1 MVTEAARPAI
11 PAHPAP
17 APRPTGLWSWVTT
30 VDHKRIGIMYLFTTF
45 FFFAAGG
52 LMALVIRLQL
62 EHANNQVVSA
72 QAYDQLFTMHGT
84 TMIFLFVVPVMAGFG
99 NYLVPLQIGARD
111 MAFPKLNA
119 ASYWLLL
126 AGGIVMY
133 SSFVWGGG
141 PADTGWTGYPPL
153 SVLSP
158 GHGLDL
164 WIVGL
169 HILGISSLLG
179 AVNFICTIHNMRAP
193 GMRLTRMP
201 LFTWTI
207 DVYSVMIVVAGP
219 VLAGALT
226 MLLMDRNY
234 GTSFYQAATHGPIL
248 YQHLFW
254 FYSHPVVYVMAL
266 PGFGMISEIIPVFS
280 RKPLFGYK
288 ALVYSVVAIAFLGFL
303 VWGHHMFAV
312 GFSTPLQIWFMLA
325 SFAIGVPTG
334 VKIFNWIGTMWMGRI
349 RFEPPMLYAVAFIGL
364 FMIGGL
370 SGIFLAAFPIDL
382 YVTDSY
388 FVVAHF
394 HYVLG
399 TVPVFAVLGGVHFWF
414 PKMTGRMLDRAL
426 AIRAFWIIFVGFNL
440 TFFPMHDLGLSGMPR
455 RIATYTNHSWDT
467 PNLVATIGAFILATG
482 ILMVFWN
489 CIHSLRVGRLAP
501 ADPWGGEQ
509 PRVVHLLA
517 AAAPQL
523 RRPAPDPQRAAA
535 VRSAPRGGRRGG
547 GRLTDD
553 DARQANRPPQHRP
566 RAQAVAGLAPDLRR
580 DAPDRGD
587 RPLWLTTT
595 DPGPATS
602 ICQSR
607 RRCPLRR
614 RWGSH
619 WCCSAWCRTRASGG
633 SRSSRSG

>member
-1 MVTEAARPAI
+1 MATEVTTPVVPPAAIRPA
-11 PAHPAP
+11 
-17 APRPTGLWSWVTT
+17 TGLWSWVTT
-30 VDHKRIGIMYLFTTF
+30 VDHKRIGILYLYTTF
-45 FFFAAGG
+45 FFFAVGG

-62 EHANNQVVSA
+62 EHANNTVVSA
-72 QAYDQLFTMHGT
+72 ESYDRLFTMHGT
-84 TMIFLFVVPVMAGFG
+84 TMIFLFVVPVMAAFG

-111 MAFPKLNA
+111 MAFPRLNA
-119 ASYWLLL
+119 ASFWLLL
-126 AGGIVMY
+126 FGGLVMY

-141 PADTGWTGYPPL
+141 AADAGWTAYPPL
-153 SVLSP
+153 SVISP

-169 HILGISSLLG
+169 HILGISSLIG
-179 AVNFICTIHNMRAP
+179 AINFICTIHNMRAP

-201 LFTWTI
+201 LFTWAVDI
-207 DVYSVMIVVAGP
+207 YAVMIILAGP

-234 GTSFYQAATHGPIL
+234 GTSFYQASTHGPIL

-266 PGFGMISEIIPVFS
+266 PGFGMISEIVPVFS
-280 RKPLFGYK
+280 GKPLFGYR
-288 ALVYSVVAIAFLGFL
+288 ALVYSIVAIAFLGFL

-312 GFSTPLQIWFMLA
+312 GFSTPLSIWFMIA
-325 SFAIGVPTG
+325 SMAIAVPTG

-414 PKMTGRMLDRAL
+414 PKMSGRMLDRAL
-426 AIRAFWIIFVGFNL
+426 AIRAFWIIFVGFNM

-455 RIATYTNHSWDT
+455 RVSTYTNHAWDT
-467 PNLVATIGAFILATG
+467 ANLISTIGAFVLATG
-482 ILMVFWN
+482 ILMVLWN
-489 CIHSLRVGRLAP
+489 CIHSLRVGRIAP
-501 ADPWGGEQ
+501 ADPWGANSLEWYTSS
-509 PRVVHLLA
+509 PPPPHNFDELPPIRSE
-517 AAAPQL
+517 
-523 RRPAPDPQRAAA
+523 RP
-535 VRSAPRGGRRGG
+535 
-547 GRLTDD
+547 LY
-553 DARQANRPPQHRP
+553 
-566 RAQAVAGLAPDLRR
+566 DLRR
-580 DAPDRGD
+580 EAAATAAGD
-587 RPLWLTTT
+587 
-595 DPGPATS
+595 
-602 ICQSR
+602 
-607 RRCPLRR
+607 
-614 RWGSH
+614 
-619 WCCSAWCRTRASGG
+619 
-633 SRSSRSG
+633 

>member
-1 MVTEAARPAI
+1 MVTEAHAL
-11 PAHPAP
+11 
-17 APRPTGLWSWVTT
+17 APRPSGIWSWVTT

-280 RKPLFGYK
+280 GKPLFGYK

-364 FMIGGL
+364 FLIGGL

-382 YVTDSY
+382 NVTDSY

-414 PKMTGRMLDRAL
+414 PKMSGRMLDRAL
-426 AIRAFWIIFVGFNL
+426 AVRAFWIIFVGFNM

-455 RIATYTNHSWDT
+455 RVATYTDHTWDT

-482 ILMVFWN
+482 VLMVLWN

-501 ADPWGGEQ
+501 ADPWGANSLEWYTSS
-509 PRVVHLLA
+509 PPPPHNFDDLPPIRSERPLYDLRREA
-517 AAAPQL
+517 AAA
-523 RRPAPDPQRAAA
+523 AA
-535 VRSAPRGGRRGG
+535 
-547 GRLTDD
+547 
-553 DARQANRPPQHRP
+553 
-566 RAQAVAGLAPDLRR
+566 
-580 DAPDRGD
+580 GD
-587 RPLWLTTT
+587 
-595 DPGPATS
+595 
-602 ICQSR
+602 
-607 RRCPLRR
+607 
-614 RWGSH
+614 
-619 WCCSAWCRTRASGG
+619 
-633 SRSSRSG
+633 

>member
-1 MVTEAARPAI
+1 
-11 PAHPAP
+11 
-17 APRPTGLWSWVTT
+17 VTT

-72 QAYDQLFTMHGT
+72 EAYDQLFTMHGT

-119 ASYWLLL
+119 ASFWLLL
-126 AGGIVMY
+126 AGGLVMY

-312 GFSTPLQIWFMLA
+312 GFSTPLQVWFMLA

-382 YVTDSY
+382 YATDSY

-399 TVPVFAVLGGVHFWF
+399 TVPVFAVMAGVHFWF
-414 PKMTGRMLDRAL
+414 PKMSGRMLDRAL
-426 AIRAFWIIFVGFNL
+426 AVRAFWIIFVGFNM

-467 PNLVATIGAFILATG
+467 PNLVATIGAFVLATG
-482 ILMVFWN
+482 VLMVLWN
-489 CIHSLRVGRLAP
+489 CIHSLRVGRVAP
-501 ADPWGGEQ
+501 ADPWGANSLEWYTSS
-509 PRVVHLLA
+509 PPPAHNFDDLPPIRSE
-517 AAAPQL
+517 
-523 RRPAPDPQRAAA
+523 RP
-535 VRSAPRGGRRGG
+535 
-547 GRLTDD
+547 LY
-553 DARQANRPPQHRP
+553 
-566 RAQAVAGLAPDLRR
+566 DLRR
-580 DAPDRGD
+580 ETAAAGD
-587 RPLWLTTT
+587 
-595 DPGPATS
+595 
-602 ICQSR
+602 
-607 RRCPLRR
+607 
-614 RWGSH
+614 
-619 WCCSAWCRTRASGG
+619 
-633 SRSSRSG
+633 

>member
-1 MVTEAARPAI
+1 MVTEANAPAI
-11 PAHPAP
+11 PARPAP
-17 APRPTGLWSWVTT
+17 APRPSGIWSWVTT

-141 PADTGWTGYPPL
+141 PADAGWTGYPPL

-280 RKPLFGYK
+280 GKPLFGYK

-334 VKIFNWIGTMWMGRI
+334 VKIFNWIGTLWMGRI

-364 FMIGGL
+364 FLIGGL
-370 SGIFLAAFPIDL
+370 SGIFLAAFTIDL
-382 YVTDSY
+382 NVTDSY

-399 TVPVFAVLGGVHFWF
+399 TVPVFAVLGGVHYWF
-414 PKMTGRMLDRAL
+414 PKMSGRMLDRAL
-426 AIRAFWIIFVGFNL
+426 AVRAFWIIFVGFNM

-455 RIATYTNHSWDT
+455 RVATYTNHTWDT
-467 PNLVATIGAFILATG
+467 PNLVATTGAFILATG
-482 ILMVFWN
+482 VLMVLWN
-489 CIHSLRVGRLAP
+489 CIHSMRVGRLAP
-501 ADPWGGEQ
+501 ADPWGGNSLEWYTSS
-509 PRVVHLLA
+509 PPPPHNFDDLPPIRSERPLYDLRREA
-517 AAAPQL
+517 AAA
-523 RRPAPDPQRAAA
+523 AA
-535 VRSAPRGGRRGG
+535 
-547 GRLTDD
+547 
-553 DARQANRPPQHRP
+553 
-566 RAQAVAGLAPDLRR
+566 
-580 DAPDRGD
+580 GD
-587 RPLWLTTT
+587 
-595 DPGPATS
+595 
-602 ICQSR
+602 
-607 RRCPLRR
+607 
-614 RWGSH
+614 
-619 WCCSAWCRTRASGG
+619 
-633 SRSSRSG
+633 

>member
-1 MVTEAARPAI
+1 MVTEASAPPM
-11 PAHPAP
+11 PAHPTP
-17 APRPTGLWSWVTT
+17 APRPTGLWSWMTT
-30 VDHKRIGIMYLFTTF
+30 VDHKRIGILYLFTTF

-62 EHANNQVVSA
+62 EHANNQVVSP
-72 QAYDQLFTMHGT
+72 QAYNQLFTMHGT

-141 PADTGWTGYPPL
+141 PADAGWTGYPPL

-169 HILGISSLLG
+169 HILGLSSLLG

-334 VKIFNWIGTMWMGRI
+334 VKIFNWIGTMWMGRV

-382 YVTDSY
+382 YATDSY

-399 TVPVFAVLGGVHFWF
+399 TVPVFAVIGGVHFWY
-414 PKMTGRMLDRAL
+414 PKMTGRMLDRTL
-426 AIRAFWIIFVGFNL
+426 AVRAFWIIFVGFNL

-455 RIATYTNHSWDT
+455 RIATYTNHSWDA

-482 ILMVFWN
+482 ILMVLWN

-501 ADPWGGEQ
+501 ADPWGANSLEWYTSS
-509 PRVVHLLA
+509 PPPAHNFDDLPPIRSERPLYDLRREA
-517 AAAPQL
+517 AAA
-523 RRPAPDPQRAAA
+523 AA
-535 VRSAPRGGRRGG
+535 
-547 GRLTDD
+547 
-553 DARQANRPPQHRP
+553 
-566 RAQAVAGLAPDLRR
+566 
-580 DAPDRGD
+580 GD
-587 RPLWLTTT
+587 
-595 DPGPATS
+595 
-602 ICQSR
+602 
-607 RRCPLRR
+607 
-614 RWGSH
+614 
-619 WCCSAWCRTRASGG
+619 
-633 SRSSRSG
+633 

>member
-1 MVTEAARPAI
+1 MVTEPQAPPI

-17 APRPTGLWSWVTT
+17 APRPSGIWSWVTT
-30 VDHKRIGIMYLFTTF
+30 VDHKRIGILYLFTTF

-62 EHANNQVVSA
+62 EHANNQVVSP
-72 QAYDQLFTMHGT
+72 QAYNQLFTMHGT

-141 PADTGWTGYPPL
+141 PADAGWTGYPPL

-169 HILGISSLLG
+169 HILGTSSLLG

-207 DVYSVMIVVAGP
+207 DVYSVMIVIAGP

-280 RKPLFGYK
+280 GKPLFGYK

-312 GFSTPLQIWFMLA
+312 GFSTPLQVWFMLA

-334 VKIFNWIGTMWMGRI
+334 VKIFNWIGTLWMGRI

-364 FMIGGL
+364 FLIGGL
-370 SGIFLAAFPIDL
+370 SGIFLAAFTIDL
-382 YVTDSY
+382 NVTDTY

-399 TVPVFAVLGGVHFWF
+399 TVPVFAVLGGVHYWF
-414 PKMTGRMLDRAL
+414 PKMSGRMLDRAL
-426 AIRAFWIIFVGFNL
+426 AVRAFWIIFVGFNM

-455 RIATYTNHSWDT
+455 RVATYTNHTWDT

-482 ILMVFWN
+482 VLMVLWN
-489 CIHSLRVGRLAP
+489 CIHSLRVGRVAP
-501 ADPWGGEQ
+501 ADPWGGNSLEWYTSS
-509 PRVVHLLA
+509 PPPAHNFDDLPPIRSERPLYDLRREA
-517 AAAPQL
+517 AAA
-523 RRPAPDPQRAAA
+523 AA
-535 VRSAPRGGRRGG
+535 
-547 GRLTDD
+547 
-553 DARQANRPPQHRP
+553 
-566 RAQAVAGLAPDLRR
+566 
-580 DAPDRGD
+580 GD
-587 RPLWLTTT
+587 
-595 DPGPATS
+595 
-602 ICQSR
+602 
-607 RRCPLRR
+607 
-614 RWGSH
+614 
-619 WCCSAWCRTRASGG
+619 
-633 SRSSRSG
+633 

>member
-1 MVTEAARPAI
+1 VTEA
-11 PAHPAP
+11 HAP
-17 APRPTGLWSWVTT
+17 PISAGPKTGLWSWITT

-62 EHANNQVVSA
+62 EHANNTVVSA

-126 AGGIVMY
+126 LGGMVMY

-141 PADTGWTGYPPL
+141 PADAGWTAYPPL
-153 SVLSP
+153 SVISP

-179 AVNFICTIHNMRAP
+179 GINFICTIHNMRAP

-207 DVYSVMIVVAGP
+207 DVYSIMIVIAGP

-226 MLLMDRNY
+226 MLLLDRNY
-234 GTSFYQAATHGPIL
+234 GTNFYQAATHGPIL

-280 RKPLFGYK
+280 GKPLFGYK

-312 GFSTPLQIWFMLA
+312 GFSTPLQVWFMLV

-364 FMIGGL
+364 FLIGGL

-399 TVPVFAVLGGVHFWF
+399 TVPVFAVMGGLHFWF
-414 PKMTGRMLDRAL
+414 PKMSGRLLDRAL
-426 AIRAFWIIFVGFNL
+426 AIRAFWIIFVGFNMA
-440 TFFPMHDLGLSGMPR
+440 FFPMHDLGLSGMPR
-455 RIATYTNHSWDT
+455 RVSSYTNNAWDT
-467 PNLVATIGAFILATG
+467 PNLISTLGAFVLATG
-482 ILMVFWN
+482 VLMVMWN
-489 CIHSLRVGRLAP
+489 CIHSLRVGRRAP
-501 ADPWGGEQ
+501 ADPWGANSLEWYTSS
-509 PRVVHLLA
+509 PPPPHNFDELPPIRSERPLYDLRREA
-517 AAAPQL
+517 AAA
-523 RRPAPDPQRAAA
+523 AA
-535 VRSAPRGGRRGG
+535 
-547 GRLTDD
+547 
-553 DARQANRPPQHRP
+553 
-566 RAQAVAGLAPDLRR
+566 
-580 DAPDRGD
+580 GD
-587 RPLWLTTT
+587 
-595 DPGPATS
+595 
-602 ICQSR
+602 
-607 RRCPLRR
+607 
-614 RWGSH
+614 
-619 WCCSAWCRTRASGG
+619 
-633 SRSSRSG
+633 

>member
-1 MVTEAARPAI
+1 MVTEASAAPHAGTARPAS
-11 PAHPAP
+11 
-17 APRPTGLWSWVTT
+17 GLWSWVTT
-30 VDHKRIGIMYLFTTF
+30 VDHKRIGIMYLYTTF
-45 FFFAAGG
+45 FFFAVGG
-52 LMALVIRLQL
+52 LMALAIRLQL

-72 QAYDQLFTMHGT
+72 ESYDRLFTMHGT
-84 TMIFLFVVPVMAGFG
+84 TMIFLFVVPVMAAFG

-111 MAFPKLNA
+111 MAFPRLNA
-119 ASYWLLL
+119 ASFWLLL
-126 AGGIVMY
+126 FGGLVMY

-141 PADTGWTGYPPL
+141 AADAGWTAYPPL
-153 SVLSP
+153 SVISP

-179 AVNFICTIHNMRAP
+179 AINFICTIHNMRAP

-201 LFTWTI
+201 LFTWAI
-207 DVYSVMIVVAGP
+207 DIYAVMIVIAGP

-226 MLLMDRNY
+226 MLLLDRNY
-234 GTSFYQAATHGPIL
+234 GTSFYQPATHGPIL

-288 ALVYSVVAIAFLGFL
+288 ALVYSIVAIAFLGFL

-325 SFAIGVPTG
+325 SMAIGVPTG

-399 TVPVFAVLGGVHFWF
+399 TVPVFAVLGGVHFWY
-414 PKMTGRMLDRAL
+414 PKMSGRMLDRAL
-426 AIRAFWIIFVGFNL
+426 AIRAFWIIFVGFNM

-455 RIATYTNHSWDT
+455 RVSTYTNNAWDT
-467 PNLVATIGAFILATG
+467 ANLISTIGAFVLATG
-482 ILMVFWN
+482 ILMVLWN
-489 CIHSLRVGRLAP
+489 CLHSLRAGRLAP
-501 ADPWGGEQ
+501 ADPWGANSLEWYTSS
-509 PRVVHLLA
+509 PPPPHNFDDLPPIRSE
-517 AAAPQL
+517 
-523 RRPAPDPQRAAA
+523 RP
-535 VRSAPRGGRRGG
+535 
-547 GRLTDD
+547 LY
-553 DARQANRPPQHRP
+553 
-566 RAQAVAGLAPDLRR
+566 DLRR
-580 DAPDRGD
+580 DAAAAAAGD
-587 RPLWLTTT
+587 
-595 DPGPATS
+595 
-602 ICQSR
+602 
-607 RRCPLRR
+607 
-614 RWGSH
+614 
-619 WCCSAWCRTRASGG
+619 
-633 SRSSRSG
+633 

>member
-1 MVTEAARPAI
+1 MVTEPQAPPI

-17 APRPTGLWSWVTT
+17 APRPSGIWSWVTT
-30 VDHKRIGIMYLFTTF
+30 VDHKRIGILYLFTTF

-62 EHANNQVVSA
+62 EHANNQVVSP
-72 QAYDQLFTMHGT
+72 QAYNQLFTMHGT

-119 ASYWLLL
+119 ASYWLLV

-141 PADTGWTGYPPL
+141 PADAGWTGDPPL

-169 HILGISSLLG
+169 HILGTSSLLG

-207 DVYSVMIVVAGP
+207 DVYSVMIVIAGP

-280 RKPLFGYK
+280 GKPLFGYK

-334 VKIFNWIGTMWMGRI
+334 VKIFNWIGTLWMGRI

-364 FMIGGL
+364 FLIGGL
-370 SGIFLAAFPIDL
+370 SGIFLAAFTIDL
-382 YVTDSY
+382 NVTDTY

-399 TVPVFAVLGGVHFWF
+399 TVPVFAVLGGVHYWF
-414 PKMTGRMLDRAL
+414 PKMSGRMLDRAL
-426 AIRAFWIIFVGFNL
+426 AVRAFWIIFVGFNM

-455 RIATYTNHSWDT
+455 RVATYTNHTWDT

-482 ILMVFWN
+482 VLMVLWN
-489 CIHSLRVGRLAP
+489 CIHSLRVGRVAP
-501 ADPWGGEQ
+501 ADPWGGNSLEWYTSS
-509 PRVVHLLA
+509 PPPAHNFDDLPPIRSERPLYDLRREA
-517 AAAPQL
+517 AAA
-523 RRPAPDPQRAAA
+523 AA
-535 VRSAPRGGRRGG
+535 
-547 GRLTDD
+547 
-553 DARQANRPPQHRP
+553 
-566 RAQAVAGLAPDLRR
+566 
-580 DAPDRGD
+580 GD
-587 RPLWLTTT
+587 
-595 DPGPATS
+595 
-602 ICQSR
+602 
-607 RRCPLRR
+607 
-614 RWGSH
+614 
-619 WCCSAWCRTRASGG
+619 
-633 SRSSRSG
+633 

>member
-1 MVTEAARPAI
+1 MVTEASAAPHAGTTRPAS
-11 PAHPAP
+11 
-17 APRPTGLWSWVTT
+17 GLWSWVTT
-30 VDHKRIGIMYLFTTF
+30 VDHKRIGIMYLYTTF
-45 FFFAAGG
+45 FFFAVGG
-52 LMALVIRLQL
+52 LMALAIRLQL

-72 QAYDQLFTMHGT
+72 ESYDRLFTMHGT
-84 TMIFLFVVPVMAGFG
+84 TMIFLFVVPVMAAFG

-111 MAFPKLNA
+111 MAFPRLNA
-119 ASYWLLL
+119 ASFWLLL
-126 AGGIVMY
+126 FGGLVMY

-141 PADTGWTGYPPL
+141 AADAGWTAYPPL
-153 SVLSP
+153 SVISP

-179 AVNFICTIHNMRAP
+179 AINFICTIHNMRAP

-201 LFTWTI
+201 LFTWAI
-207 DVYSVMIVVAGP
+207 DIYAVMIVIAGP

-226 MLLMDRNY
+226 MLLLDRNY
-234 GTSFYQAATHGPIL
+234 GTSFYQPATHGPIL

-288 ALVYSVVAIAFLGFL
+288 ALVYSIVAIAFLGFL

-325 SFAIGVPTG
+325 SMAIGVPTG

-399 TVPVFAVLGGVHFWF
+399 TVPVFAVLGGVHFWY
-414 PKMTGRMLDRAL
+414 PKMSGRMLDRAL
-426 AIRAFWIIFVGFNL
+426 AIRAFWIIFVGFNM

-455 RIATYTNHSWDT
+455 RVSTYTNNAWDT
-467 PNLVATIGAFILATG
+467 ANLISTIGAFVLATG
-482 ILMVFWN
+482 VLMVLWN
-489 CIHSLRVGRLAP
+489 CIHSLRVGRIAP
-501 ADPWGGEQ
+501 ADPWGANSLEWYTSS
-509 PRVVHLLA
+509 PPPPHNFDDLPPIRSE
-517 AAAPQL
+517 
-523 RRPAPDPQRAAA
+523 RP
-535 VRSAPRGGRRGG
+535 
-547 GRLTDD
+547 LY
-553 DARQANRPPQHRP
+553 
-566 RAQAVAGLAPDLRR
+566 DLRR
-580 DAPDRGD
+580 DAAAAAAGD
-587 RPLWLTTT
+587 
-595 DPGPATS
+595 
-602 ICQSR
+602 
-607 RRCPLRR
+607 
-614 RWGSH
+614 
-619 WCCSAWCRTRASGG
+619 
-633 SRSSRSG
+633 

>member
-1 MVTEAARPAI
+1 MVTEAHA
-11 PAHPAP
+11 AP
-17 APRPTGLWSWVTT
+17 APRPSGIWSWVTT
-30 VDHKRIGIMYLFTTF
+30 LDHKRIGIMYLFTTF

-141 PADTGWTGYPPL
+141 PADAGWTAYPPL

-280 RKPLFGYK
+280 GKPLFGYK

-334 VKIFNWIGTMWMGRI
+334 VKIFNWIGTLWMGRI

-364 FMIGGL
+364 FLIGGL
-370 SGIFLAAFPIDL
+370 SGIFLAAFTIDL
-382 YVTDSY
+382 NVTDTY

-399 TVPVFAVLGGVHFWF
+399 TVPVFAVLGGVHYWF
-414 PKMTGRMLDRAL
+414 PKMSGRMLDRAL
-426 AIRAFWIIFVGFNL
+426 AVRAFWIIFVGFNM

-455 RIATYTNHSWDT
+455 RVSTYTNHSWDT

-482 ILMVFWN
+482 ILMVLWN

-501 ADPWGGEQ
+501 ADPWGGNSLEWYTSS
-509 PRVVHLLA
+509 PPPAHNFDDLPPIRSERPLYDLRREA
-517 AAAPQL
+517 AAA
-523 RRPAPDPQRAAA
+523 AA
-535 VRSAPRGGRRGG
+535 
-547 GRLTDD
+547 
-553 DARQANRPPQHRP
+553 
-566 RAQAVAGLAPDLRR
+566 
-580 DAPDRGD
+580 GD
-587 RPLWLTTT
+587 
-595 DPGPATS
+595 
-602 ICQSR
+602 
-607 RRCPLRR
+607 
-614 RWGSH
+614 
-619 WCCSAWCRTRASGG
+619 
-633 SRSSRSG
+633 